1 MEVQILGF
9 SAGSEMLRI
18 VIGWSDPDTGFGQIE
33 IMQYLDEEYGSV
45 VIDSELMDRPFIKDV
60 LNALVDKA
68 RVRGEPLDKE
78 EDV

>member
-1 MEVQILGF
+1 MEVGIFGV
-9 SAGSEMLRI
+9 SGTGETLRFI
-18 VIGWSDPDTGFGQIE
+18 IDWQNEEKGFGQIE
-33 IMQYLDEEYGSV
+33 IMQYLDGDSV
-45 VIDSELMDRPFIKDV
+45 VIDSELMDRDFIKSV